1 VAVRIREFKTELW
14 LPLPPAD
21 LFPFFADAA
30 NLETITPPWLSFRVV
45 TPLPIVMREATL
57 ID

>member
-1 VAVRIREFKTELW
+1 LATTAAGGPV
-14 LPLPPAD
+14 PL
-21 LFPFFADAA
+21 FADAA

-57 ID
+57 IDYRLRLHGIPLR